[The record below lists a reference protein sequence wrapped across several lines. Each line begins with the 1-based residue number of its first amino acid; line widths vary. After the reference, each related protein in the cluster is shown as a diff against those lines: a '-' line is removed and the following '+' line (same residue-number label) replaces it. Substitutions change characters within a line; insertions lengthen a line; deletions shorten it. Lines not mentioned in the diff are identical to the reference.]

1 MKHNSFQNYL
11 IIYYLSPEGHGYNF
25 NPNKSYIDGFV
36 ILANSM
42 YGRIGKSTKEEV
54 HYVEEMIIHPEY
66 VCTIQI
72 LTIKLRLNLT
82 LCVFLQ

>member
-1 MKHNSFQNYL
+1 MKYNSFQNSL

-25 NPNKSYIDGFV
+25 NPNKGYIDGFV

-66 VCTIQI
+66 VCT
-72 LTIKLRLNLT
+72 
-82 LCVFLQ
+82 